1 MKTIIVDDEYW
12 ALERVKQECAKDPEI
27 EIVGTFQNSEKALEF
42 AKENRVEFA
51 LLDIEMPGMSGLD
64 FAKTLRALYPDVIVV
79 FVTAHRQYLEDFI
92 AMKADYFVFKPY
104 VLEDIQD
111 VLLRAKLLGGRLKNR
126 VFIRTFG
133 DFRVF
138 VDGQPLIFSSQKAE
152 ELLALI
158 VSKRGDV
165 VNNKEGIDML
175 WDGRERDKQSSSAYR
190 KTVERLE
197 NFLGSIGISDILIS
211 SIHGKALN
219 VKKVDCDLLDL
230 MNGNEIAARSFRGI
244 FMQQYSWGEEFIWEL
259 NERKDEILRGIE

>member
-1 MKTIIVDDEYW
+1 M
-12 ALERVKQECAKDPEI
+12 
-27 EIVGTFQNSEKALEF
+27 
-42 AKENRVEFA
+42 
-51 LLDIEMPGMSGLD
+51 
-64 FAKTLRALYPDVIVV
+64 
-79 FVTAHRQYLEDFI
+79 
-92 AMKADYFVFKPY
+92 
-104 VLEDIQD
+104 
-111 VLLRAKLLGGRLKNR
+111 
-126 VFIRTFG
+126 FIRTFG

-138 VDGQPLIFSSQKAE
+138 LDGQPLIFSSQKAE

-230 MNGNEIAARSFRGI
+230 MNGNEIAAKSFRGI

-259 NERKDEILRGIE
+259 NERKDEILRG